1 MNIFFFRITSNF
13 SSLRILLS
21 FHALRPYKPYGLLGT
36 GEEWDRER
44 EHSPTSLFKRPL
56 GSEDPSKVNMAL
68 NVHINHK
75 AYLGLGEGG
84 NWGIIKRR
92 RVIIY
97 LSLNCHHQNDF
108 CIKVGSDESHFSVS

>member
-21 FHALRPYKPYGLLGT
+21 FHALRLYKPYGLLGT

-44 EHSPTSLFKRPL
+44 EHSPTSLFTRPH

-75 AYLGLGEGG
+75 AY
-84 NWGIIKRR
+84 
-92 RVIIY
+92 
-97 LSLNCHHQNDF
+97 
-108 CIKVGSDESHFSVS
+108 